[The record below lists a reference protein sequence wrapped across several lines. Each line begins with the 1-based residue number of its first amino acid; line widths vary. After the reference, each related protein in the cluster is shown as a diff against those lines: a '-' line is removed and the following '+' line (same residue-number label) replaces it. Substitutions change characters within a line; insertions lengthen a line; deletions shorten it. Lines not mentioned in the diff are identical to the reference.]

1 MNRRRVLSFFIII
14 ICFATLM
21 LANTVSPSHV
31 QNSDCTFYVGL
42 ENTTLES
49 LVSLWVINED
59 ELHQY
64 TTNTVSMASLRL
76 ETDEIQEIQTMSVIF
91 EGNEIML
98 SDFSV
103 VIDSGER
110 LSYYPLDLLNDFEF
124 WGVDNIKITDDGRLY
139 IESQNGNITMRIPT
153 QVCEEI
159 NALRKG

>member
-1 MNRRRVLSFFIII
+1 MNRKRVMQLFVII
-14 ICFATLM
+14 ICFAALM
-21 LANTVSPSHV
+21 LANTVSPSDV
-31 QNSDCTFYVGL
+31 QSNDCTFYVGL
-42 ENTTLES
+42 ENTTSES

-76 ETDEIQEIQTMSVIF
+76 ETEEIQEIQTISVFF

-103 VIDSGER
+103 VLDSGER
-110 LSYYPLDLLNDFEF
+110 LSYYPLDLLDDFEF
-124 WGVDNIKITDDGRLY
+124 GGVDNMKITDDGRLY
-139 IESQNGNITMRIPT
+139 IESQNGNITMRIPI

-159 NALRKG
+159 DVLRKG